1 MDFLIGNTKLS
12 SGMLSLNTTNGSE
25 DALAEY
31 MEQLNDMIV
40 PLLTI
45 LIILGLFF
53 MIIFL
58 LSLGLIPS
66 FLRRH
71 RGNREN
77 WMKFAEFPIINHS
90 YHVIRTYYVGYV
102 GSMFIIGPILGFA
115 FVNFN
120 IKMWPLLLVAFVLAI
135 ICFVCCYIV
144 QLFTQVYLVTIAY
157 ELVGLCKNKD
167 DLKDKHI
174 EHEQRVKR
182 SWIKKLYL
190 IFIARDF
197 LLMPA
202 LIIYDVVHIYQEMA
216 TPGLTMEN
224 VFVSQIVGMA
234 SELLNNKHNSFKVQI
249 ISAIIYL
256 MVPMATLYSII
267 MKISSNEI
275 SEISEN
281 PLRRLMFVQGVVI
294 SSLIMVR
301 FTNQKYFNFK
311 LQIIIVAFGILFIMD
326 HRRSFNIL
334 IYGFQATGLMLP
346 LQIQMTTL
354 IVCKKADSEAS
365 ANQIAPIAPP
375 AYSEKSN
382 NDLI

>member
-1 MDFLIGNTKLS
+1 
-12 SGMLSLNTTNGSE
+12 MLSLNTTNGSE

-167 DLKDKHI
+167 DLKEKHI

-224 VFVSQIVGMA
+224 VFVSQIVGM
-234 SELLNNKHNSFKVQI
+234 I

-267 MKISSNEI
+267 MKISSNEKP
-275 SEISEN
+275 ISEN

-294 SSLIMVR
+294 SSLIMM
-301 FTNQKYFNFK
+301 
-311 LQIIIVAFGILFIMD
+311 IIVAFGILFIID